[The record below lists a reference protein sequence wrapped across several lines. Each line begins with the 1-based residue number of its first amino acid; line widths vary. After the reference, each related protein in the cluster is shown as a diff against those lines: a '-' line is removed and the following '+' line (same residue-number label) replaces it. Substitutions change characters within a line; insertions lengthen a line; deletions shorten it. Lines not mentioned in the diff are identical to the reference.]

1 MSQFPALRPSVRN
14 YSHASLPTG
23 TFTSL
28 SGKETRVLLGDT
40 FHSATLSLTFQNL
53 QEPAAQQLM
62 DHFFSS
68 GGTLMS
74 FTLPAAVWA
83 GWSNYTVTERTD
95 KKWRY
100 VGPPSV
106 AAVSPGIMTVSV
118 ELISL
123 A

>member
-1 MSQFPALRPSVRN
+1 MSQFPALKPSSRS
-14 YSHASLPTG
+14 YQHASLPVSS
-23 TFTSL
+23 FTSL

-40 FHSATLSLTFQNL
+40 FHGATLTLSFEHL
-53 QEPAAQQLM
+53 QESVSQQLM
-62 DHFFSS
+62 DHFAASS
-68 GGTLMS
+68 GTLLS

-83 GWSNYTVTERTD
+83 GWANYTATEQTD

-100 VGPPSV
+100 TGPPSV

>member
-1 MSQFPALRPSVRN
+1 MSQFPALKPSSRA
-14 YSHASLPTG
+14 YTHASLPVSS
-23 TFTSL
+23 FTSL

-40 FHSATLSLTFQNL
+40 FHGASLSLSFQNL
-53 QEPAAQQLM
+53 QESVAQQLM
-62 DHFFSS
+62 DHFAASS
-68 GGTLMS
+68 GTLLS

-83 GWSNYTVTERTD
+83 GWANYTATEQTD

-100 VGPPSV
+100 SGPPSV

-118 ELISL
+118 QLISL